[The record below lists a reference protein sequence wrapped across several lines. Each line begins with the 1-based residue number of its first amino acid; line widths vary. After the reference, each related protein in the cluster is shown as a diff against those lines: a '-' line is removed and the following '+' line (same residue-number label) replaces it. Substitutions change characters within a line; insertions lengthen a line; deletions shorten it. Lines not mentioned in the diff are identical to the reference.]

1 MPPNYTAPALDK
13 ALDIMELLAET
24 DGALSQSGIAET
36 LGRSVGEIFRVLQT
50 LERRGYL
57 LRDPDSGLYSLS
69 MRLFDL
75 AHRHPPLRGLIQAA
89 SWPMRRLADEVSQ
102 SCNLAILEDHAVR
115 VVAQIESPADFG
127 FRVRVGARFPAGST
141 ATGAVLLAFADE
153 RVRHE
158 WLKSSASAEAH
169 DGLDERMATAART
182 GHLELP
188 DPRQPGIVDL
198 VFPVIGP
205 HDVAV
210 AALTV
215 PYISTTLSDV
225 DAHTV
230 VSRAEKAARELS
242 GRLRGDPGSPVARSG
257 SSDTRA
263 RSSDTRARSSVTRD
277 RSTVAE
283 RERA

>member
-102 SCNLAILEDHAVR
+102 SCNLAILEDDAVR

-169 DGLDERMATAART
+169 DGLDERMATAAR
-182 GHLELP
+182 
-188 DPRQPGIVDL
+188 
-198 VFPVIGP
+198 IGP
-205 HDVAV
+205 
-210 AALTV
+210 
-215 PYISTTLSDV
+215 
-225 DAHTV
+225 
-230 VSRAEKAARELS
+230 
-242 GRLRGDPGSPVARSG
+242 GS
-257 SSDTRA
+257 
-263 RSSDTRARSSVTRD
+263 
-277 RSTVAE
+277 
-283 RERA
+283 